1 MKRIVLTALTTITG
15 IVLLLGVKSQSGA
28 PGLATAAAPG
38 AGSGSTA
45 TKRTPTPR
53 ATPTPTGTPTPTA
66 EPTPRKKKL
75 TATKK
80 PSTGTKAKATP
91 RAKAAPKARAT
102 PRARATPKKAAPK
115 PKPVTK
121 VVGETADT
129 PYGPVQVQ
137 VTMVGHRITDVTA
150 LQLPDGNRRDQDIAS
165 FAVPELRKEALSAQ
179 GAHIDSV
186 SGATYTSE
194 GYITSLQSALDRA
207 GA

>member
-15 IVLLLGVKSQSGA
+15 IVLLLGVKSQTGA

-38 AGSGSTA
+38 AGSGATA
-45 TKRTPTPR
+45 TKRTPTPE
-53 ATPTPTGTPTPTA
+53 ATPTPTATGKPTPKG

-80 PSTGTKAKATP
+80 PSTKAKTTP
-91 RAKAAPKARAT
+91 KAKPKAAPK
-102 PRARATPKKAAPK
+102 KVAPK

-121 VVGETADT
+121 MKVAGKTADT
-129 PYGPVQVQ
+129 QYGPVQVQ
-137 VTMVGHRITDVTA
+137 VTMTGHTITNVTA
-150 LQLPDGNRRDQDIAS
+150 LQLPGGNQRSSEIAGFAAPQLRR
-165 FAVPELRKEALSAQ
+165 EALSAQ
-179 GAHIDSV
+179 SAHIDSV
-186 SGATYTSE
+186 SGATYTSQ

>member
-15 IVLLLGVKSQSGA
+15 IVLLLGVKSQTGA

-38 AGSGSTA
+38 AGATGSGSTA
-45 TKRTPTPR
+45 SKRTPTPKV
-53 ATPTPTGTPTPTA
+53 TPTPTA
-66 EPTPRKKKL
+66 DPTPRKKKL

-80 PSTGTKAKATP
+80 PSTGTKTRATP
-91 RAKAAPKARAT
+91 RAKAAPKVQAA
-102 PRARATPKKAAPK
+102 PKKVVPK

-121 VVGETADT
+121 VKVAGETADT

-137 VTMVGHRITDVTA
+137 VTLVGHRITDVTA
-150 LQLPDGNRRDQDIAS
+150 LQLPGGNQRSSEIAGFS
-165 FAVPELRKEALSAQ
+165 APELRKEALSAQ
-179 GAHIDSV
+179 SAHIDSV

-194 GYITSLQSALDRA
+194 GYRTSLQSALDKA